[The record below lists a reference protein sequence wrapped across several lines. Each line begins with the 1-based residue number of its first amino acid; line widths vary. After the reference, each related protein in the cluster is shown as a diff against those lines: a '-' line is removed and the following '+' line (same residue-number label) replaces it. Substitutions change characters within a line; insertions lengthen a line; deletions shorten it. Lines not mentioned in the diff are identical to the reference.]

1 MQTNQ
6 AHLQQRVIEIVA
18 ANLGNFDSKR
28 TGTCASFAR
37 DMRVEVLEKIELI
50 VALET
55 AFGIHI
61 SDLEA
66 ERIDTV
72 QDAVDHVFFA
82 LNLARTPLS
91 LRP

>member
-1 MQTNQ
+1 MQTGQ
-6 AHLQQRVIEIVA
+6 APLQQRVLEIVT
-18 ANLGNFDSKR
+18 ANLDGFDAKR
-28 TGTCASFAR
+28 TGTCASFTK
-37 DMRVEVLEKIELI
+37 DMRVDVLEKTELI

-82 LNLARTPLS
+82 LNR
-91 LRP
+91 RRQ